1 MFAFTSNDT
10 FIMAVVIFFHC
21 GMLVFPCY
29 YTMRL
34 LNIITWMLIQ
44 EFEFTN
50 CMYDFELL
58 RLLVHIMDV
67 IFVCLITRPF
77 FEVDEG
83 REEDDNQNHDI
94 LQSIQRLQQ
103 LLLMLNLALY
113 ANCRSM
119 ILMHC
124 RHPIPTGPFLYRI
137 DYQDET

>member
-10 FIMAVVIFFHC
+10 FIMTIVIFFHC

-44 EFEFTN
+44 ELEFTN

-77 FEVDEG
+77 FEV
-83 REEDDNQNHDI
+83 
-94 LQSIQRLQQ
+94 
-103 LLLMLNLALY
+103 
-113 ANCRSM
+113 RSQ
-119 ILMHC
+119 H
-124 RHPIPTGPFLYRI
+124 
-137 DYQDET
+137 

>member
-1 MFAFTSNDT
+1 MWQGFLRVALMFAFTSNDT
-10 FIMAVVIFFHC
+10 FIMVVVIFFHC

-50 CMYDFELL
+50 CMYGFELL

-77 FEVDEG
+77 FEV
-83 REEDDNQNHDI
+83 RSQCQWWIEEPNYKTI
-94 LQSIQRLQQ
+94 
-103 LLLMLNLALY
+103 
-113 ANCRSM
+113 
-119 ILMHC
+119 
-124 RHPIPTGPFLYRI
+124 F
-137 DYQDET
+137 

>member
-1 MFAFTSNDT
+1 MWQGLLRVALMFGFTSNDT

-21 GMLVFPCY
+21 GMLVFPRY

-77 FEVDEG
+77 FEVRSRCQWWIEEPNYKTHFLKLMKAG
-83 REEDDNQNHDI
+83 RKRATKTMI
-94 LQSIQRLQQ
+94 F
-103 LLLMLNLALY
+103 
-113 ANCRSM
+113 CRAYKGFNNY
-119 ILMHC
+119 C
-124 RHPIPTGPFLYRI
+124 
-137 DYQDET
+137 